1 MKKDTLKIIRKINM
15 DSSNCDDIDSCDSL
29 ENLSLCKNLVEFFG
43 SLHEHELV
51 HLAGLEN
58 LQKLKL
64 YQGCRIPGSGGAQ
77 APPVF
82 RTLSHKNAIKPENL
96 RF

>member
-1 MKKDTLKIIRKINM
+1 MPKNSIKYTKLESKI
-15 DSSNCDDIDSCDSL
+15 
-29 ENLSLCKNLVEFFG
+29 
-43 SLHEHELV
+43 
-51 HLAGLEN
+51 
-58 LQKLKL
+58 
-64 YQGCRIPGSGGAQ
+64 QGCRIPGSGGAC